1 MHKTNNMKNL
11 IRTLFLTLVLVS
23 GFYSCKNQEEAKTE
37 NEGVMAGADRELVVS
52 LEDTG
57 IKIQPT
63 MYGIF
68 FEDINFAADG
78 GIYAEMIK
86 NRSFEFILPKTGW
99 IEPNSDRHSYNNESG
114 FLSVIKYAEEDAN
127 HNFARVEVKNDEGY
141 VLINEG
147 FRGMGVK
154 EGAQYDFSVKAAKR
168 SGDIQKIKLQ
178 VIDSL
183 DNVLGET
190 SVTPDSEAWKTYES
204 SFAVN
209 KTEMKARVKITFEGE
224 GEIDLD
230 MISLFP
236 QDTWKGR
243 KKGLRKDLVQLLDD
257 LNPGFL
263 RFPGGCIVEGRTLA
277 RRYQWK
283 KTVGDIEDREI
294 LVNRWNT
301 EFAHRPTPDY
311 YQSFG
316 LGFFEYFQLSED
328 MGAEP
333 LPILGCGI
341 ACQFN
346 TGELVPM
353 DELDPYVQD
362 ALDLIEFANGD
373 TNTAWGQVRADMGHP
388 EPFNMKYIGI
398 GNEQWG
404 PAYIERYKVFEQ
416 AIKAKYPEIII
427 VSGSGPFPEGDYFEY
442 GWEQLK
448 QMNAEIVDEH
458 YYKPPEWFRENADRY
473 DSYDRNGPKVFAGE
487 YAAQTVAIASPEN
500 KNNWNTALSEAA
512 FMTGLERNAEVVHLT
527 SYAPLMAHADGWQW
541 TPDMIWF
548 NNLESFGTPNY
559 QVQKM
564 YSTNPGTDLLKITE
578 DGEKIIGE
586 GGLYAS
592 AVKDANTNELIIKVV
607 NTSEVGQNLIIY
619 IEGGSAQGNVEVL
632 TMAMDDLEA
641 ENSFEEPMKI
651 SPKEGSAT
659 VNEGQL
665 EATIP
670 AQAFSIY
677 KIKA

>member
-1 MHKTNNMKNL
+1 MQT
-11 IRTLFLTLVLVS
+11 RTSFLAFLAVT
-23 GFYSCKNQEEAKTE
+23 GFYSCKNQEETKVDDIEAET
-37 NEGVMAGADRELVVS
+37 DRELVVN

-78 GIYAEMIK
+78 GLYAEMIK
-86 NRSFEFILPKTGW
+86 NRSFEFTLPKTGW
-99 IEPNSDRHSYNNESG
+99 MEPNSDRHSYNNESG
-114 FLSVIKYAEEDAN
+114 FLSVIKYAEEEAN

-154 EGAQYDFSVKAAKR
+154 EGAQYDFSIEAAKR
-168 SGDIQKIKLQ
+168 SGNIQKIKLQ

-190 SVTPDSEAWKTYES
+190 SISPDSDSWKTYES
-204 SFAVN
+204 TFTASAS
-209 KTEMKARVKITFEGE
+209 EMKAKVKITFEGE

-283 KTVGDIEDREI
+283 KTVGDIADREI

-373 TNTAWGQVRADMGHP
+373 ADTAWGRVRADMGHP

-404 PAYIERYKVFEQ
+404 PAYIERYKVFEEV
-416 AIKAKYPEIII
+416 IKSKYPEIII

-458 YYKPPEWFRENADRY
+458 YYKPPKWFRENADRY

-487 YAAQTVAIASPEN
+487 YAAQTAAIASPDN
-500 KNNWNTALSEAA
+500 KNNWNAALSEAA

-578 DGEKIIGE
+578 NGEKIIGK
-586 GGLYAS
+586 GGLYAT
-592 AVKDANTNELIIKVV
+592 AAKDANTSELIIKVV
-607 NTSEVGQNLIIY
+607 NTSEVGQNLSIIM
-619 IEGGSAQGNVEVL
+619 EGGTTQESVEVL
-632 TMAMDDLEA
+632 TMGMDDLEA
-641 ENSFEEPMKI
+641 ENSFKDPFKI
-651 SPKEGSAT
+651 SPKKGTASVEGNMLKAS
-659 VNEGQL
+659 
-665 EATIP
+665 IP
-670 AQAFSIY
+670 AQAFNIY
-677 KIKA
+677 KVKL